1 MRCHLL
7 MMLME
12 LLRLKMSTV
21 PLMWKI
27 PMKPRIPAP
36 YPPMR
41 HRRHLP
47 TAPPWHLVVTR
58 HQQHQPHLTTLLGN
72 TSSQIFLGSLVT
84 SSSLRNSRSH
94 TPTVSQLPKTAV
106 MQLLKIQAMLHLRIV
121 SMRLLNQLVMRHPR
135 KTITKLQK
143 QIVMKPQKLNL
154 MKLQRLK
161 LMKLQRLKRMRLQ
174 KLMVMKLLQKV
185 VTKLQKKVVTLHLN
199 PPHLLTWYQPL
210 KNLRLPAQK
219 STLQSMKDQ
228 TQCND
233 CCHYTDH
240 SCGHF
245 CMLAASLPAG
255 ISSNS

>member
-36 YPPMR
+36 YPPIR

-47 TAPPWHLVVTR
+47 TAPPWHPVVTR

-84 SSSLRNSRSH
+84 SSSLRNSQSH

-106 MQLLKIQAMLHLRIV
+106 MLHLRIV
-121 SMRLLNQLVMRHPR
+121 SMRLLNQLVMRLPR
-135 KTITKLQK
+135 KTITKLQRQK
-143 QIVMKPQKLNL
+143 VMKTQKLNL
-154 MKLQRLK
+154 TKLQRLK
-161 LMKLQRLKRMRLQ
+161 LMKLQRLKNIRLR

-185 VTKLQKKVVTLHLN
+185 VTKPQKKVVTLHLKT
-199 PPHLLTWYQPL
+199 PHLLTWYQPL

-233 CCHYTDH
+233 CCHFPDH
-240 SCGHF
+240 YCGHF